1 MSNRAALGSSRST
14 REQALD
20 AALRR
25 EIEPGA
31 IDAFLNLDNPQIGI
45 EGDFPFEPLLRLA
58 GVDEHARMSASEDP
72 VDARRRVRDLGL
84 RRGSIE
90 RRPPVQ
96 MIDFD
101 ENRAGFRGA
110 ATAEDRARPFHS
122 ASTQIGGDPDVGAQA
137 QRASVPLRARRWP
150 AA

>member
-1 MSNRAALGSSRST
+1 MSNRAALGFVQFNTRSEHT
-14 REQALD
+14 RH
-20 AALRR
+20 LRR

-31 IDAFLNLDNPQIGI
+31 VDAILDLDNPQVGI

-58 GVDEHARMSASEDP
+58 GIDEHSRMSASKDSI
-72 VDARRRVRDLGL
+72 DAGRRIRSLGL

-90 RRPPVQ
+90 RGAPVQ
-96 MIDFD
+96 VIDFD
-101 ENRAGFRGA
+101 ENRASLRGA

-122 ASTQIGGDPDVGAQA
+122 ASTQIGGDPDVGTQA
-137 QRASVPLRARRWP
+137 QGASVPLRARRWP

>member
-1 MSNRAALGSSRST
+1 MACARFVQFNTRSEPM
-14 REQALD
+14 RQ
-20 AALRR
+20 LRR

-31 IDAFLNLDNPQIGI
+31 VDPILNLDNPEVGI
-45 EGDFPFEPLLRLA
+45 EGDFPFEPFLRLA
-58 GVDEHARMSASEDP
+58 DVDEHPRMSASEDP

-90 RRPPVQ
+90 RRAPVQ

-101 ENRAGFRGA
+101 ENRASFRGA
-110 ATAEDRARPFHS
+110 ATAEDGAHPFHS

-137 QRASVPLRARRWP
+137 QRV
-150 AA
+150 